1 MMIRLNILGDFVSI
15 DEGIKAVKNNTAVA
29 ENMVESFRQSDMTI
43 INLEAPVAHKDC
55 FPIEKIGPNLS
66 MEKDTISYLKRI
78 GITTFTFANNHFYD
92 FGEAGVKATIG
103 ASENEGIEFVG
114 GGRNPKEKNKVLYKH
129 FHDTTVAVLN
139 FCEAEFSVN
148 HFSGSNHINPI
159 HAFYEIKNA
168 KEKADIVLV
177 ITHGGHEGYSLPSP
191 RMRELYRFFIDAGAN
206 MVVNHHQHCYS
217 GAENYK
223 HGFIFYGLGNF
234 FFYSSD
240 EEEQGWNE
248 GFYLELLIDQK
259 KVVNVIKHP
268 YVQCKAGD
276 CVTRAMNTQE
286 EKEFNKTFN
295 SLSKIILDN
304 EKLNIKFDEFCMKKA
319 KNYLTLLSPY
329 TNRFLR
335 ALCKRHLLP
344 SFLSKEKIMSILNTV
359 RCESHRDVFLNCL
372 NRKSNG

>member
-1 MMIRLNILGDFVSI
+1 MIRIHILGDFVSI
-15 DEGIKAVKNNTAVA
+15 GEGINAVKNNTAVA

-43 INLEAPVAHKDC
+43 INLEAPIVQKDC

-114 GGRNPKEKNKVLYKH
+114 GGRNPEEKNKVLYKH

-159 HAFYEIKNA
+159 HAFYEIKDA

-191 RMRELYRFFIDAGAN
+191 RMQELYRFFIDAGAN

-240 EEEQGWNE
+240 EEEQGWDE
-248 GFYLELLIDQK
+248 GFYLELMIDQK
-259 KVVNVIKHP
+259 KIVRVIKHP

-276 CVTRAMNTQE
+276 CQTRLMNE
-286 EKEFNKTFN
+286 EETDAFNDAFEN
-295 SLSKIILDN
+295 LSKIIA
-304 EKLNIKFDEFCMKKA
+304 DEGLLCKNFSDFCKQKKA
-319 KNYLTLLSPY
+319 NYLSMLSPY
-329 TNRFLR
+329 NNRYLR

-344 SFLSKEKIMSILNTV
+344 SFLTKCKKLSLLNTI
-359 RCESHRDVFLNCL
+359 RCESHRDVLLNIL
-372 NRKSNG
+372 SKFDG